1 MKKVLLLPAFFL
13 IAPIT
18 IIISAFFLTYLTY
31 LEINTKVL
39 GEQTYKTN
47 SLPENVSRVELVKKD
62 ERTTVLG
69 NFLEKYDSPLK
80 FYTTEIIE
88 AADKYGLDWR
98 LLPAI
103 AMQES
108 TLCNNLPE
116 RYSDTY
122 NCWGFGIYGTK
133 VTRFSNYEDAIET
146 VSRSL
151 AINYIAHGLDTP
163 EEIMTKYTP
172 SSNGSWA
179 ESVAYVMSRL
189 QTTL

>member
-1 MKKVLLLPAFFL
+1 MKKVLFLPAFFL
-13 IAPIT
+13 ITP
-18 IIISAFFLTYLTY
+18 IIIIFSAFFLTYLTY
-31 LEINTKVL
+31 S
-39 GEQTYKTN
+39 QDKT
-47 SLPENVSRVELVKKD
+47 KKD

>member
-47 SLPENVSRVELVKKD
+47 SLPENVRRVELVKKD

>member
-122 NCWGFGIYGTK
+122 NCWGFGIYGNK

-151 AINYIAHGLDTP
+151 AVNYIAHGLDTP
-163 EEIMTKYTP
+163 EKIMTKYTP

>member
-1 MKKVLLLPAFFL
+1 MKKVLFLPAFFL
-13 IAPIT
+13 ITP
-18 IIISAFFLTYLTY
+18 IIIIFSAFFLTYLTY
-31 LEINTKVL
+31 SESQTKVL
-39 GEQTYKTN
+39 GAKTQELAPLAKN
-47 SLPENVSRVELVKKD
+47 TTHVDLVKKD

>member
-1 MKKVLLLPAFFL
+1 MKKVLFLPAFFL
-13 IAPIT
+13 ITP
-18 IIISAFFLTYLTY
+18 IIIIFSAFFLTYLTY
-31 LEINTKVL
+31 SQSQTQVL
-39 GEQTYKTN
+39 GVQKYEAVPIPESN
-47 SLPENVSRVELVKKD
+47 SKIELVKKD
-62 ERTTVLG
+62 DRVTILG

-80 FYTTEIIE
+80 YYTTEIIE